1 MVKSMS
7 KFVPFDL
14 CHADGRVS
22 PIYVNVDQVV
32 FVEEH
37 DRTERSRIYLVP
49 LTNSERRYVVV
60 DSGLEDVAAQ
70 LNG

>member
-1 MVKSMS
+1 MP

-22 PIYVNVDQVV
+22 PIFVNIDQVV
-32 FVEEH
+32 FVEDH
-37 DRTERSRIYLVP
+37 DRAERSRIYLVP
-49 LTNSERRYVVV
+49 LTNSERRYIVV